1 MVCEREGEMFQ
12 EKETDGK
19 QIAEESKSRTD
30 VKIIEQQ
37 VCSSPFSPFFFF
49 FSFSLSLCLS
59 LSHILTLSFAHSH
72 WHYCFCGFSVN
83 ILHKISI

>member
-49 FSFSLSLCLS
+49 FFF
-59 LSHILTLSFAHSH
+59 LTLIVPLSFAHTDPLFRTQPLALLLL
-72 WHYCFCGFSVN
+72 WLFGKYFA
-83 ILHKISI
+83 